1 MRKIILLLL
10 SAVVV
15 AGSAKT
21 KKRPAA
27 ETWPDGTVM
36 DVWFKDTAKV
46 DAEALARPY
55 VITDYG
61 VRRDSAIVQ
70 TAAIQG
76 VIDRAAREGGGVI
89 VIPEGTF
96 LTGALFFKQGTHL
109 HVKGRLKGSERIADF
124 PLMTTRIE
132 GETCKYFAALVNAD
146 GLDGFTISGQ
156 GTIDGNGLHYWQEF
170 WIRRSWNP
178 QCTNKDAQ
186 RPRLTYISNSKN
198 VTIQDVRLGNSPF
211 WTNHV

>member
-1 MRKIILLLL
+1 MMRKIILLLL

-21 KKRPAA
+21 KKRPAV

-36 DVWFKDTAKV
+36 DAWFKDTAKV
-46 DAEALARPY
+46 DVASLGRQY

-61 VRRDSAIVQ
+61 VKRDSAIVQ

-109 HVKGRLKGSERIADF
+109 HASTGLPSAVRAPSTATDCTTGRNSGSAGTGIRNARTRMPKGRG
-124 PLMTTRIE
+124 
-132 GETCKYFAALVNAD
+132 
-146 GLDGFTISGQ
+146 
-156 GTIDGNGLHYWQEF
+156 
-170 WIRRSWNP
+170 
-178 QCTNKDAQ
+178 
-186 RPRLTYISNSKN
+186 
-198 VTIQDVRLGNSPF
+198 
-211 WTNHV
+211 

>member
-1 MRKIILLLL
+1 MMRKIILLLL

-21 KKRPAA
+21 KKRPAV

-36 DVWFKDTAKV
+36 DAWFKDTAKV
-46 DAEALARPY
+46 DVASLGRQY

-61 VRRDSAIVQ
+61 VKRDSAIVQ

-96 LTGALFFKQGTHL
+96 LTGALFFKQG
-109 HVKGRLKGSERIADF
+109 S
-124 PLMTTRIE
+124 
-132 GETCKYFAALVNAD
+132 
-146 GLDGFTISGQ
+146 
-156 GTIDGNGLHYWQEF
+156 
-170 WIRRSWNP
+170 
-178 QCTNKDAQ
+178 
-186 RPRLTYISNSKN
+186 
-198 VTIQDVRLGNSPF
+198 
-211 WTNHV
+211 